1 MAQRLCDYVAIVRLT
16 TGNLVLL
23 HPVSAGDDSFFL
35 PCTYGYAST
44 IRRAQGSSLSMGCLY
59 FDHCYPPE
67 RGYGYVGASRFRS
80 AEGLFQ
86 YGRLRR
92 SDRRPVGRE
101 LPMEQVARGDSSL
114 ESGSDDGYN
123 SAMEAAY
130 GSDSDSD
137 DFLRDP
143 SEDEGYVSDYDEVWA
158 PYVSSGPLE
167 RSHSMLDAYDDA

>member
-67 RGYGYVGASRFRS
+67 RRYGYVGASRFRTR
-80 AEGLFQ
+80 AGIYHF
-86 YGRLRR
+86 GKLRR
-92 SDRRPVGRE
+92 TDWLPVGADE
-101 LPMEQVARGDSSL
+101 KILK
-114 ESGSDDGYN
+114 Y
-123 SAMEAAY
+123 
-130 GSDSDSD
+130 
-137 DFLRDP
+137 P
-143 SEDEGYVSDYDEVWA
+143 SRCLW
-158 PYVSSGPLE
+158 
-167 RSHSMLDAYDDA
+167 